1 MPGGIEA
8 AGDVIAGSLIARAI
22 EPGAGENV
30 VDREVKCLN
39 CGTLVAGRYCQNC
52 GQSLHVHRTLTAF
65 WHDLLHAVFHFDG
78 KFFRTIPLL
87 AWKPGELTRRYV
99 RGERVKFISPL
110 ALFLFSFFLM
120 FAAFSWIGSPFLSH
134 EKAPGSMAAQAGKE
148 LKADLAKDNARL
160 ARLKAE
166 RAAAVA
172 AGADVRALD
181 AKIASVREDVV
192 GLETSAKL
200 AGGMSVQDMLASND
214 ASGVNINT
222 GDKSLD
228 AKIKHALANPQLLLY
243 KLQSSAYKF
252 SWALIPLSVPFL
264 WLMFAW
270 RREFKVYDHA
280 VFVTYSLSFMS
291 LLLIALSGMNALNF
305 PADIPETLLVAVPP
319 IHMFRQLKAAYGL
332 SAFGALVRTF
342 MLLIAGSIVLV
353 FFVLILL
360 ALGVM
365 G

>member
-8 AGDVIAGSLIARAI
+8 AGDVIAGGLIARAI

-30 VDREVKCLN
+30 VDTEAKCLN

-52 GQSLHVHRTLTAF
+52 GQSLHVHRTLAAF

-110 ALFLFSFFLM
+110 ALFLFSFVLM
-120 FAAFSWIGSPFLSH
+120 FAAFNWMGSPFLSQ
-134 EKAPGSMAAQAGKE
+134 EKAPGSIATQANKE
-148 LKADLAKDNARL
+148 IGADLAKDHEKL
-160 ARLKAE
+160 AKLKAE
-166 RAAAVA
+166 RAAAIA
-172 AGADVRALD
+172 TGANVKALD
-181 AKIASVREDVV
+181 AKIARVEENIV

-200 AGGMSVQDMLASND
+200 TSGMSVQDMLASND

-228 AKIKHALANPQLLLY
+228 AKIKHTLANPQLLLY

-270 RREFKVYDHA
+270 RREFKIYDHA

-291 LLLIALSGMNALNF
+291 LLLIALSAMNALNV
-305 PADIPETLLVAVPP
+305 PGDIPETLLVAIPP

-332 SAFGALVRTF
+332 SAFGALLRTS
-342 MLLIAGSIVLV
+342 MLLVAASIVLV